1 VLGGV
6 YLEKAVIQPLT
17 DYVWLGGDA
26 FSPDRLVFASR
37 LFVALNTAISSL
49 RMYYRYLDISSAV
62 AQNEKPDGFPF
73 IQEYESNKIPQT
85 FTYLERLALSPDK
98 LLYKARVDD
107 RLAVV
112 KFVSTYNAEAH
123 RVLAERGL
131 APTLHYAGTEHA
143 GTKHAVGQTYG
154 GRYMIVM
161 NFFDGVPPVRPL
173 TKRQLE
179 LVKQAIELLHS
190 RDLVFGDLRVPNIL
204 VKDESVM
211 IIDFDWCG
219 KAGEAR
225 YPATLNDAV
234 DWPKGVEPDAV
245 MLKEHDLTMLRKL
258 PS

>member
-6 YLEKAVIQPLT
+6 YLEKVVIQPLT
-17 DYVWLGGDA
+17 DYVWLSGDV
-26 FSPDRLVFASR
+26 FSPDRLVSASR
-37 LFVALNTAISSL
+37 LFVALNTTISTL
-49 RMYYRYLDISSAV
+49 RMYYRSLDISSAV
-62 AQNEKPDGFPF
+62 AQNERPDGFPF
-73 IQEYESNKIPQT
+73 IREYESNKIPKT

-98 LLYKARVDD
+98 LLYKAKLDD

-143 GTKHAVGQTYG
+143 VGQTYG

-161 NFFDGVPPVRPL
+161 DFFDGVPPVPPL

-211 IIDFDWCG
+211 ITDFDWCG

-234 DWPKGVEPDAV
+234 DWPKGVGPDAV
-245 MLKEHDLTMLRKL
+245 MLKQHDLSMLDKL
-258 PS
+258 QSE